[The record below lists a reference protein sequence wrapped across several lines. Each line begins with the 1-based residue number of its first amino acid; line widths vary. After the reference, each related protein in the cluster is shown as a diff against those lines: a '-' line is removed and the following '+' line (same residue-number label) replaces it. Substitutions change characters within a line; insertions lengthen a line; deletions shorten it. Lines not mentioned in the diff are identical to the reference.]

1 MLSAFRHRACR
12 ARPQCFPRYSRPLTT
27 GTATTDREEAM
38 NVLGLSPKQDLDTAP
53 TPDIAPQV
61 DLSNMH
67 HNIPPASSPLLQFM
81 TTLVMRH
88 GEYAKAAKTVS
99 QMLLHIYSL
108 TRSPPMPI
116 VERAVEIA
124 SPVVR
129 SRRMKQGGGKTGY
142 VPQAL
147 NDRQRM
153 SRGIKWIRD
162 ESGKKGKP
170 GKTYAERLARQ
181 VIAIVNGH
189 EPTNKFKEDIH
200 RLAMVNRYE
209 VSNLEKLSFLTT
221 FLSRGV
227 LPKR

>member
-1 MLSAFRHRACR
+1 MLSVFRHRACR
-12 ARPQCFPRYSRPLTT
+12 ALPQCFPRYSHSFTT
-27 GTATTDREEAM
+27 GTATTEREEAM
-38 NVLGLSPKQDLDTAP
+38 DALGLSPKEDLDTAP
-53 TPDIAPQV
+53 TPGITPV

-67 HNIPPASSPLLQFM
+67 HHIPPASSPLLQFM
-81 TTLVMRH
+81 TTIVMKH

-116 VERAVEIA
+116 VEKAVEIA

-129 SRRMKQGGGKTGY
+129 SRKMKQGGGKTGY

-147 NDRQRM
+147 NERQRT

-181 VIAIVNGH
+181 IIAIVNGH
-189 EPTNKFKEDIH
+189 EATNAFKVDIH

-209 VSNLEKLSFLTT
+209 VSILRTYLSLHNSFKGC
-221 FLSRGV
+221 SA
-227 LPKR
+227 